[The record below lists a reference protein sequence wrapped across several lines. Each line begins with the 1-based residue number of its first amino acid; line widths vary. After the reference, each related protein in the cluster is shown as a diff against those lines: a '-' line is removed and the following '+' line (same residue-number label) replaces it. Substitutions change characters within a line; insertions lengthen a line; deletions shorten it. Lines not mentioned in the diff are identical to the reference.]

1 MQWNN
6 FERSLERR
14 FERGLREEVVV
25 LVGVVAVCGGGGVF
39 FLLGDVHLMVALEFF
54 FVVVVFF
61 DVKDRGRE
69 GKKDEGFR
77 WLEDEL
83 LTK

>member
-25 LVGVVAVCGGGGVF
+25 LVGAVAVCGNGGVF
-39 FLLGDVHLMVALEFF
+39 FLLGADHLMEAF
-54 FVVVVFF
+54 
-61 DVKDRGRE
+61 
-69 GKKDEGFR
+69 
-77 WLEDEL
+77 L
-83 LTK
+83 LSSSM